1 MEFGTLV
8 LSRKAGESIH
18 VGDNI
23 IIQVQQCNKG
33 KVRLAINAPKNV
45 RIMRSEILSR
55 AEATTDPVPAASPAG
70 EQG

>member
-1 MEFGTLV
+1 MDFGTLV

-23 IIQVQQCNKG
+23 IIQVQMCSKG
-33 KVRLAINAPKNV
+33 KVRLAINAPKDI
-45 RIMRSEILSR
+45 RIMRSELLNR
-55 AEATTDPVPAASPAG
+55 AEATTAPVPAASPAG